1 MATIAMVIT
10 TASTAL
16 SMMKM
21 NQAARF
27 AACGEG
33 WVMPMVLIKAFAMN
47 WMSFMSCSI
56 RNWGDSSR
64 NRHLPSLSAI
74 AESDGFI
81 AHLVS
86 KGLPES
92 GQAHT
97 LKDV

>member
-47 WMSFMSCSI
+47 WMNFMFV
-56 RNWGDSSR
+56 R
-64 NRHLPSLSAI
+64 
-74 AESDGFI
+74 
-81 AHLVS
+81 
-86 KGLPES
+86 
-92 GQAHT
+92 
-97 LKDV
+97 